1 MPPAPTPIPGPNG
14 DPRRWATLIIV
25 CFAQLMIV
33 LDVTI
38 VNVALPAIQHDL
50 GFSQASLSWV
60 VNAFLVTFGSL
71 LLLAGRLGDLVGRRR
86 VFLSGLVI
94 FTAASLLCGVAS
106 TQAEL
111 IGARL
116 LQGVGAAAQASVI
129 LAIIVTEFPGAI
141 ERARA
146 MSAYV
151 FVSVAGGS
159 LGLLAGGLLTQ
170 ALSWHWVFFVNLPIG
185 VVAFVLGRAFIRAD
199 RGLGLRHGV
208 DWLGSLLVT
217 TSLMSAIYAIVAAT
231 THGWTSAQVLGTGGL
246 AAVLMAAFVALE
258 ARIENPIVPPRILRV
273 RGLIDASLVRGFLV
287 TGMYSTF
294 FLGTLYLEHVRHYS
308 ALETGAAFLPWTLT
322 VAVLSQGI
330 TARLVQRFGPL
341 AVLTTGMATAAA
353 GLLVFATVGP
363 DTAYFPTIFFATFL
377 IGLGIGNA
385 FMPLLTLAMADVPPA
400 DAGLGSG
407 ITNVAQQI
415 SGALGLAVLSTV
427 AAEPHEGTA
436 VRRQRAH
443 ELTARRLPRRLPGRS
458 RRHRGRD
465 RPRVRAA
472 AAARPA
478 AHPRL
483 DRPHPGP
490 THHGGTSRMTLA
502 DSRRIRL
509 VSDAIVASYIHEISA
524 RTGSGAAP
532 EPARTA
538 QIGSATRA
546 RSGRR
551 PPPFAVAPQ
560 SSSAK
565 KIVTPPVA
573 KFGMSLIAA
582 CPCSDP
588 RPACSASMSSNVSS
602 AMRWYGSAEPSGV
615 AMPFAASNRCRPG
628 IAFAS
633 AVCVSA

>member
-1 MPPAPTPIPGPNG
+1 MSSGYFGGGLHFIGILPADKGESPLQLVSTPTLSPSA
-14 DPRRWATLIIV
+14 DRRRWATLIIV

-38 VNVALPAIQHDL
+38 VNVALPAILEQDL
-50 GFSQASLSWV
+50 GFSQANLSWV

-71 LLLAGRLGDLVGRRR
+71 LLLAGRLGDLLGRRR
-86 VFLSGLVI
+86 VFLTGLIV

-116 LQGVGAAAQASVI
+116 LQGAGAAAQASVI
-129 LAIIVTEFPGAI
+129 LAIIVTEFPGA

-159 LGLLAGGLLTQ
+159 LGLLAGGLLTH

-185 VVAFVLGRAFIRAD
+185 VVAFVLGRAVIRAD
-199 RGLGLRHGV
+199 PGLGLRHGV

-217 TSLMSAIYAIVAAT
+217 ASLMSAIYAIVAAT

-258 ARIENPIVPPRILRV
+258 ARIENPIVPPRILGV

-294 FLGTLYLEHVRHYS
+294 FLGTLYLEHVRHLS

-353 GLLVFATVGP
+353 GLLLFATVGP

-427 AAEPHEGTA
+427 AANHTKELLSDGNGLTSSLLGGYHVAFLAGA
-436 VRRQRAH
+436 VAIGAGIVLAFALLRPRPPRH
-443 ELTARRLPRRLPGRS
+443 ELQPV
-458 RRHRGRD
+458 D
-465 RPRVRAA
+465 RTP
-472 AAARPA
+472 
-478 AHPRL
+478 
-483 DRPHPGP
+483 
-490 THHGGTSRMTLA
+490 
-502 DSRRIRL
+502 IRL
-509 VSDAIVASYIHEISA
+509 AMEEQ
-524 RTGSGAAP
+524 AA
-532 EPARTA
+532 
-538 QIGSATRA
+538 
-546 RSGRR
+546 
-551 PPPFAVAPQ
+551 
-560 SSSAK
+560 
-565 KIVTPPVA
+565 
-573 KFGMSLIAA
+573 
-582 CPCSDP
+582 
-588 RPACSASMSSNVSS
+588 
-602 AMRWYGSAEPSGV
+602 
-615 AMPFAASNRCRPG
+615 
-628 IAFAS
+628 
-633 AVCVSA
+633 